1 MKKILI
7 TGGNGYV
14 GKELINTIQNTY
26 KVHVADKNLN
36 RIKNK
41 KYKKIKLHKINLTKN
56 KETKLLINKIN
67 PDIIINLAATHFI
80 PECEKYPDLCFANNV
95 LTVINLMKNIDKK
108 CKFIHISSASV
119 YKHSKSSLKENTSP
133 IKPSDI
139 YGISKLQSEQVVNHY
154 GNKKNID
161 YLIVRLFNVIGPGE
175 TNPHFVPEII
185 SQLKKNKNK
194 IKLGNTKT
202 KRDFIDVRDVANAL
216 SKLCKKKFSLL
227 NDNRVLNLGSG
238 NTVSLKKILTIMKK
252 FTDSNFKII
261 TDKNKL
267 RINDNPIILSS
278 TKKIRKFIDWNVKYD
293 LKTSLKDTWESKEL
307 PPSVE

>member
-95 LTVINLMKNIDKK
+95 LTVINLMKKIDKK

-185 SQLKKNKNK
+185 SQLKRNRNI
-194 IKLGNTKT
+194 IKLGNLKA
-202 KRDFIDVRDVANAL
+202 KRDFIDVRDVANAI
-216 SKLCKKKFSLL
+216 SKLCTKKYSSLKNNKIVNL
-227 NDNRVLNLGSG
+227 ASGKTISLMNVLNII
-238 NTVSLKKILTIMKK
+238 KKITK
-252 FTDSNFKII
+252 SNFKIKI
-261 TDKNKL
+261 NEKKL
-267 RINDNPIILSS
+267 RKNDNPVILASIN
-278 TKKIRKFIDWNVKYD
+278 KISKFINWKPKY
-293 LKTSLKDTWESKEL
+293 KIKNSLMDTWKSNEL
-307 PPSVE
+307 PPSVD

>member
-185 SQLKKNKNK
+185 SQLKRNRNINIRANISSWKY
-194 IKLGNTKT
+194 ICVFLCLFKT
-202 KRDFIDVRDVANAL
+202 R
-216 SKLCKKKFSLL
+216 
-227 NDNRVLNLGSG
+227 
-238 NTVSLKKILTIMKK
+238 
-252 FTDSNFKII
+252 FKV
-261 TDKNKL
+261 
-267 RINDNPIILSS
+267 
-278 TKKIRKFIDWNVKYD
+278 F
-293 LKTSLKDTWESKEL
+293 
-307 PPSVE
+307 